1 MILATSGFIS
11 ESSSINIFPAWIL
24 DKGVTGNASD
34 ASDGSDGSDTC
45 KTLFVTHN
53 VTNVTNV
60 THYMHKKEIYDLG
73 YIIPWK
79 LKEHKASSRLSY
91 S

>member
-1 MILATSGFIS
+1 MILATSDFIS

-24 DKGVTGNASD
+24 DKDDTGD
-34 ASDGSDGSDTC
+34 ASDTC

-53 VTNVTNV
+53 VTNETNA

-73 YIIPWK
+73 YIIPWYSI
-79 LKEHKASSRLSY
+79 LKERKASSHLSY